1 MVLKNEREMFHV
13 MKVNINNHPSSVDME
28 VSQCGSCR
36 GGVRYFFCI
45 GAVAL
50 DTSHNLSNIDE

>member
-28 VSQCGSCR
+28 VSQCGSC
-36 GGVRYFFCI
+36 
-45 GAVAL
+45 
-50 DTSHNLSNIDE
+50 